1 VGRFALRRILHG
13 IVVVFLVVVTVFV
26 TTRLVGDPVRV
37 MLPFEATQQQRQQFK
52 HQLGLDRPIP
62 AQFVTY
68 VGDIAHGDFGESL
81 TKRQPA
87 IDIVMERLPATLSL
101 VAVGMGLAAV
111 VSLSL
116 GMVAALKPGGLVDR
130 TLVILSLAGLSMPQF
145 WLGLL
150 LIYFFSVKL
159 GWVPAAG
166 KSDWKSYILPAVT
179 IALPTIGR
187 MAMISRSSMQDELGQ
202 PYVQTARAKGMPR
215 RRIIGVHAL
224 RNASVPVLTVFGW
237 ELILVLAGY
246 TAVVETVFAWPGI
259 GYLAYQ
265 AITDQDLILLQAIV
279 FVVAIFVVIINIL
292 IDLLYRAIDPR
303 IKLA

>member
-1 VGRFALRRILHG
+1 MI
-13 IVVVFLVVVTVFV
+13 
-26 TTRLVGDPVRV
+26 GDPVRV
-37 MLPFEATQQQRQQFK
+37 MLPFEATQEQRAEFE
-52 HQLGLDRPIP
+52 HQLGLDQPIP
-62 AQFVTY
+62 AQFVNY
-68 VGDIAHGDFGESL
+68 VGDILHGDFGESL

-87 IDIVMERLPATLSL
+87 IDIVMERLPATLWL

-116 GMVAALKPGGLVDR
+116 GMVAALKAGGLADKV
-130 TLVILSLAGLSMPQF
+130 LVILSLAGLSMPQF

-159 GWVPAAG
+159 GWLPSAG
-166 KSDWKSYILPAVT
+166 NTGWKSYILPAVT

-187 MAMISRSSMQDELGQ
+187 MAMIARSSMVDELGQ
-202 PYVQTARAKGMPR
+202 AYVQTARAKGLPTY
-215 RRIIGVHAL
+215 RIIGMHAL
-224 RNASVPVLTVFGW
+224 RNASVPVLTLFGW

-279 FVVAIFVVIINIL
+279 FVVAIFVVIINVL

>member
-1 VGRFALRRILHG
+1 MGRFALRRILHG
-13 IVVVFLVVVTVFV
+13 IVVVLLVVVTVFV
-26 TTRLVGDPVRV
+26 VTRMVGDPVRV
-37 MLPFEATQQQRQQFK
+37 MLPFEATKEQRAEFE

-62 AQFVTY
+62 AQFLTY
-68 VGDIAHGDFGESL
+68 VGDISHGDFGDSL

-87 IDIVMERLPATLSL
+87 FDIVMERLPATLWL
-101 VAVGMGLAAV
+101 VAIGMGLAAV
-111 VSLSL
+111 VSLTL
-116 GMVAALKPGGLVDR
+116 GMFAALRSGGLSDKL
-130 TLVILSLAGLSMPQF
+130 LVILSLAGLSMPQF

-159 GWVPAAG
+159 GWLPSSG
-166 KSDWKSYILPAVT
+166 NNGWKAYILPAVT

-187 MAMISRSSMQDELGQ
+187 MAMIVRSSMVDELAQ
-202 PYVQTARAKGMPR
+202 PYVQTARAKGMPT
-215 RRIIGVHAL
+215 RRIIGLHAL
-224 RNASVPVLTVFGW
+224 RNASVPVLTLFGW

-265 AITDQDLILLQAIV
+265 SITDQDLILLQAIV
-279 FVVAIFVVIINIL
+279 FVVAIFVVIINVL

>member
-1 VGRFALRRILHG
+1 VGRFALRRLLHG
-13 IVVVFLVVVTVFV
+13 IVVVGLVVVTVFV
-26 TTRLVGDPVRV
+26 TTRMIGDPVRV
-37 MLPFEATQQQRQQFK
+37 MLPFEATQEQRAEFE
-52 HQLGLDRPIP
+52 HQLGLDQPIP
-62 AQFVTY
+62 TQFVNY
-68 VGDIAHGDFGESL
+68 VGDILHGDFGESL

-87 IDIVMERLPATLSL
+87 IDIVMERLPATLWL

-116 GMVAALKPGGLVDR
+116 GMVAALKAGGLADKV
-130 TLVILSLAGLSMPQF
+130 LVILSLAGLSMPQF

-159 GWVPAAG
+159 GWLPSAG
-166 KSDWKSYILPAVT
+166 NTGWKSYILPAVT

-187 MAMISRSSMQDELGQ
+187 MAMIARSSMVDELGQ
-202 PYVQTARAKGMPR
+202 AYVQTARAKGLPTY
-215 RRIIGVHAL
+215 RIIGMHAL
-224 RNASVPVLTVFGW
+224 RNASVPVLTLFGW

-279 FVVAIFVVIINIL
+279 FVVAIFVVIINVL